1 MLHGT
6 PAGSKGG
13 ASPSGWKN
21 TQLFL
26 PVLQHF
32 VQNERPSKEHPKLI
46 ILDNHESHLGIAALN
61 FAKRNGILLL
71 TLPPHCSHKLQ
82 PLDLAVFGPFK
93 KYYGASCDRWMVNH
107 AEKPITIY
115 DIGSLV
121 GEAFLQAFTPKN
133 ICSGFR
139 AAGIEPFNDLIFSH
153 EEFLSSYVTDRP
165 GKTSEEEVPQSG
177 SSQDTSLSK
186 PIQHGMT
193 DPVLSQFQLSQY
205 QESQA
210 GPSQAES
217 SSTAKLQT
225 EKSQTKPT
233 LSSIEIK
240 KPTLQIITP
249 EQIRPHPKAGER
261 KSTIRRKK
269 GRSLI
274 LTDTPVKEN
283 IEEEAR
289 LREEKAHKKKQNN

>member
-6 PAGSKGG
+6 TAGSKGG
-13 ASPSGWKN
+13 TSPSGWMN
-21 TQLFL
+21 SQLFL

-32 VQNERPSKEHPKLI
+32 VQNEKPSKEHPKLV
-46 ILDNHESHLGIAALN
+46 ILDNHESHLGIATLN
-61 FAKRNGILLL
+61 FAKQNGILLL

-107 AEKPITIY
+107 AGKPITIY

-139 AAGIEPFNDLIFSH
+139 AAGIEPFNDQIFSD

-165 GKTSEEEVPQSG
+165 GKTSEEEAPQAG
-177 SSQDTSLSK
+177 PSQDNTSLPK

-193 DPVLSQFQLSQY
+193 DPVLSQFQLSKY

-269 GRSLI
+269 GKSLI
-274 LTDTPVKEN
+274 LTDTPTFSNYLHNFQSMVMKVFF
-283 IEEEAR
+283 
-289 LREEKAHKKKQNN
+289 